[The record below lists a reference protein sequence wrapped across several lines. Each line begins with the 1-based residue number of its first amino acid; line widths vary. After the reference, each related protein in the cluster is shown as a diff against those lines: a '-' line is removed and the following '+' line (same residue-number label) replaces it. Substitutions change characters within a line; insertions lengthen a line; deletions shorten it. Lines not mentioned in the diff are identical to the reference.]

1 VAHQVQNVL
10 DALFF
15 NEGDDSTMLLIT
27 TFESFNEVEMK
38 NYLLKPNKR
47 LQIANGKYWIIRKD
61 GTSKSILDHLW
72 RFVRDKWF
80 LCIHL
85 VYDKDQLV
93 KSLEIPGD
101 CKDLNGHVA
110 DFVVKS
116 DICIGLLPKRG
127 NASVKSMLKAYKLEH
142 CYDNHIK

>member
-1 VAHQVQNVL
+1 
-10 DALFF
+10 
-15 NEGDDSTMLLIT
+15 MLLIT

-38 NYLLKPNKR
+38 NYLLKPHKR

-61 GTSKSILDHLW
+61 RSSKSILDHLW

-93 KSLEIPGD
+93 KSLEIPED
-101 CKDLNGHVA
+101 CKDVNGLIA

-142 CYDNHIK
+142 RYDDHIKATFKIPE